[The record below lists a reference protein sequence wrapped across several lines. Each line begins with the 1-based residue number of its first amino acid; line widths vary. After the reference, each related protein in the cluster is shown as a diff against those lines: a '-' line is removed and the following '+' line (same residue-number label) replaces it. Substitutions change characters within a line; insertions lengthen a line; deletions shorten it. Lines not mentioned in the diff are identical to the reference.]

1 MPRQST
7 LLCLQQLSQV
17 SNTSRLNSNQLKN
30 ALNRLEALFRL
41 RRQVLVRASLMD
53 ILQQLKTVLQMEL
66 LVQQQQE
73 QLLVQLQRH
82 LADYGLINPDHPA
95 LFGLGGT
102 PEAPI
107 RIEELDPHPAE
118 EGRHWNLTDQ

>member
-30 ALNRLEALFRL
+30 ALNRLEALFGQ
-41 RRQVLVRASLMD
+41 RRQVLVRASLLE

-66 LVQQQQE
+66 LAQQQQE

-82 LADYGLINPDHPA
+82 LADDHPA
-95 LFGLGGT
+95 LFGLRGT
-102 PEAPI
+102 PERPI
-107 RIEELDPHPAE
+107 RIEELD
-118 EGRHWNLTDQ
+118 LISFF

>member
-1 MPRQST
+1 MFTNVQLICKSRQIKRTKQNQVNMPRQST

-30 ALNRLEALFRL
+30 ALNRLEALFGQ
-41 RRQVLVRASLMD
+41 RRQVLVRASLLE

-66 LVQQQQE
+66 LAQQQQE

-82 LADYGLINPDHPA
+82 LADDNNNNNKFL
-95 LFGLGGT
+95 LF
-102 PEAPI
+102 PF
-107 RIEELDPHPAE
+107 
-118 EGRHWNLTDQ
+118 RHGIIQ

>member
-1 MPRQST
+1 
-7 LLCLQQLSQV
+7 
-17 SNTSRLNSNQLKN
+17 
-30 ALNRLEALFRL
+30 
-41 RRQVLVRASLMD
+41 MD
-53 ILQQLKTVLQMEL
+53 ILQQLKTVLQMQL
-66 LVQQQQE
+66 LIQNQQE

-95 LFGLGGT
+95 LFDLGGT